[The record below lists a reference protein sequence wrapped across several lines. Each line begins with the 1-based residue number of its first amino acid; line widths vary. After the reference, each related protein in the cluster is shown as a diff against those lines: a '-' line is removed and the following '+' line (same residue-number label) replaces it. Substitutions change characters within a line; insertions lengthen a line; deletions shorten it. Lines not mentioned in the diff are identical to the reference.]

1 MILCPN
7 CQYHEITGA
16 LFCSECGA
24 QLSEATDDSTQ
35 TAEYTEKKS
44 KPAENEW
51 PTAFKPS
58 ESEIGKGVNLL
69 ILPDEQIIN
78 LTGKNQYTI
87 GRATD
92 DQPVVPD
99 IDLTPFGAYDSGVSR
114 LHATISIGD
123 TITVK
128 DMGSINGTLLNGR
141 KILPDSSQPL
151 FDGDILSLGVL
162 KIQVL
167 IRI

>member
-7 CQYHEITGA
+7 CQHHEITGA
-16 LFCSECGA
+16 LFCSECGT
-24 QLSEATDDSTQ
+24 QLSDATDDSTQ
-35 TAEYTEKKS
+35 TAEYAEDKS
-44 KPAENEW
+44 KSVENKW

-58 ESEIGKGVNLL
+58 ESEIEKGVSLL

-78 LTGKNQYTI
+78 LTGKSQYTI

-99 IDLTPFGAYDSGVSR
+99 IDLTPYGAYDSGVSR
-114 LHATISIGD
+114 LHVTISVGD

-141 KILPDSSQPL
+141 KILSDSSQPL